1 MTDSVAVRGQ
11 VPSMLRHVVHAGRLA
26 CAAAIP
32 LLALTGCGG
41 TSAPSSGS
49 DRDPSTARQ
58 SIVDLVER
66 STAAVGGD
74 WEVYRGPAVEP
85 CGQDVEDRVRYV
97 YIVER
102 AGSAA
107 APERDVDAVRAVWRD
122 AGVDVDVVET
132 GTGGGSARVG
142 LRGTGDPVTSIGF
155 DAEPDRYSMSGVSVC
170 AAGNATELRDGEF
183 RDEG

>member
-1 MTDSVAVRGQ
+1 MTESVTVRKGGL
-11 VPSMLRHVVHAGRLA
+11 VGRA
-26 CAAAIP
+26 TCAAALV

-49 DRDPSTARQ
+49 DLDPSTARQ

-107 APERDVDAVRAVWRD
+107 ALERDVDVVRAVWRD
-122 AGVDVDVVET
+122 AGVDVVET
-132 GTGGGSARVG
+132 GTGGGSTRVG
-142 LRGTGDPVTSIGF
+142 VRGTSGPVTSVGF
-155 DAEPDRYSMSGVSVC
+155 DAAPDRYSMSGVSVC
-170 AAGNATELRDGEF
+170 AAGNATELRDEEF